1 MSGNTQDVPCK
12 GSRFNNVVIY
22 IGQQNDAQP
31 AKCPKT
37 CAQRGSWANPATSTT
52 EGLALA
58 QLYFGIGAPCT
69 LSIGFGTFDKGQGII
84 HIPTNVSLIGS
95 GRGVGVSGRCVYLCS
110 SIWGFPRER
119 SRVINFFS
127 LTSNL
132 SVAALVTVGQPV
144 VLPEEPAA
152 SAAVAFSNVDVTVD
166 DLDSPAMTI
175 LATGSSL
182 LRVSFDRCHFENRA
196 RGGTVLSRIVAEDAT
211 LHQTVTQSNLISAN
225 GTACKTVGSGNAS
238 IVETMDCR
246 RQHGGYVVFGRF
258 GLDY

>member
-84 HIPTNVSLIGS
+84 HIPTNVSLIGLVEEWGLAADAYIYVPAS
-95 GRGVGVSGRCVYLCS
+95 G
-110 SIWGFPRER
+110 GFPVNARE
-119 SRVINFFS
+119 S
-127 LTSNL
+127 L
-132 SVAALVTVGQPV
+132 
-144 VLPEEPAA
+144 
-152 SAAVAFSNVDVTVD
+152 
-166 DLDSPAMTI
+166 I
-175 LATGSSL
+175 SSL
-182 LRVSFDRCHFENRA
+182 
-196 RGGTVLSRIVAEDAT
+196 
-211 LHQTVTQSNLISAN
+211 
-225 GTACKTVGSGNAS
+225 
-238 IVETMDCR
+238 
-246 RQHGGYVVFGRF
+246 
-258 GLDY
+258 